1 MRLLH
6 TADWHLGATLGVVS
20 RDAEHRLFLNR
31 LLDVLESER
40 VDALLIAGD
49 VFDAANPP
57 ATAQRLYYDFLAGC
71 RARLPNLDVVV
82 IGGNH
87 DSAGRLDAPADLLSA
102 FNVRVVGGVPRRDD
116 QSLDVERLLA
126 PLTDAA
132 GEIAAWC
139 VAMPFIRPFDA
150 GAAEDFI
157 RGVTALYDAGFAAAR
172 QKRRPGQALVAMGHA
187 FMVGGAVSDTERAIQ
202 RGNLDA
208 LPAELFPADV
218 AYVALGHLHK
228 AQSVAGREHV
238 RYSGSPLPLS
248 VTERNYAHQ
257 VVLVDVDGERA
268 ARITPLHIPRAR
280 QLRRIPEHGA
290 GTLREI
296 LEALRQLPPQPDGD
310 GFLPPLVEVHVRLD
324 QPQPT
329 LKADIDEAVRDKAVE
344 IVAIQVAYP
353 QRSDA
358 APTDAPHQSLRDMQP
373 SEVFRRCYQAKYD
386 DEPPPALRD
395 AFQKLLEQAQQEHA
409 PEAAPSS

>member
-20 RDAEHRLFLNR
+20 RDAEHVCFLNW
-31 LLDVLESER
+31 LVGVLESEG

-57 ATAQRLYYDFLAGC
+57 ATAQRLYYNFLAEC

-87 DSAGRLDAPADLLSA
+87 DSPGRLDAPADLLSA

-116 QSLDVERLLA
+116 QKLDVERLSA

-132 GEIAAWC
+132 GETAAWC
-139 VAMPFIRPFDA
+139 VAMPFIRPFDV

-157 RGVTALYDAGFAAAR
+157 QGATALYAAGFDAAR
-172 QKRRPGQALVAMGHA
+172 RKRRPGQALIAMGHA
-187 FMVGGAVSDTERAIQ
+187 FMVGGEVSDTERTIQ

-208 LPAELFPADV
+208 LPAGLFPADV

-228 AQSVAGREHV
+228 AQRVAGCEHV

-248 VTERNYAHQ
+248 MAERNYRHQ
-257 VVLVDVDGERA
+257 VVLVDLDGERA
-268 ARITPLHIPRAR
+268 ARIAPLPIPRAR

-290 GTLREI
+290 APLKEI
-296 LEALRQLPPQPDGD
+296 LENLRQLPSGSDGD
-310 GFLPPLVEVHVRLD
+310 GDSPPLVEVHVRLD

-358 APTDAPHQSLRDMQP
+358 APTDVPHQSLRDMQP
-373 SEVFRRCYQAKYD
+373 SDVFCQCYQAKYAG
-386 DEPPPALRD
+386 EPPQALRD